1 MKPPGIT
8 GMGRDGM
15 NEPTRFYKFCLNVA
29 VLSFYIIALGG
40 LLYAAWRLGV
50 W

>member
-8 GMGRDGM
+8 GMGRCGM
-15 NEPTRFYKFCLNVA
+15 NEPTRFYKFCVNVA

-40 LLYAAWRLGV
+40 LLLFLRCMGV
-50 W
+50 I